1 MTEKKKPITERQEL
15 FLEALLGE
23 ANGNLRAAMT
33 IAGYSPRTTINEA
46 IAPIKNEVIERAS
59 TALAINSPKAVLSM
73 IGVLSDPTSL
83 GAKNAI
89 AAAAQVLDRAGLVK
103 KEQVEVKNTGQAMF
117 ILPPKDSGEN
127 DLGE

>member
-1 MTEKKKPITERQEL
+1 MTEKKKPITDRQEV

-23 ANGNLRAAMT
+23 ANGDLRAAMN
-33 IAGYSPRTTINEA
+33 IAGYSSRTKINEA
-46 IAPIKNEVIERAS
+46 IAPIKDEVIERAS

-103 KEQVEVKNTGQAMF
+103 KEQVEVKSTGQAMF

>member
-1 MTEKKKPITERQEL
+1 MIDKKKPLNERQEV
-15 FLEALLGE
+15 FLDALLGE
-23 ANGNLRAAMT
+23 ANGDLRVAMN
-33 IAGYSPRTTINEA
+33 IAGYSAKTKINEA
-46 IAPIKNEVIERAS
+46 ISPIKNEIIDRAS

-73 IGVLSDPTSL
+73 IGVLSDPTAL

-89 AAAAQVLDRAGLVK
+89 SAAAQVLDRAGLVK